1 VLPGMNWLFFALL
14 APAVFTVVNFGDKY
28 ILEKEIRDARGM
40 PIFAGIMAFLAGI
53 VLWILT
59 GFPVLT
65 LPETLLVLFTGAITN
80 WASAIYFQ
88 AMQQEEASKV
98 IVLIQMV
105 PVVVLALSVVFLQ
118 EPITPGQMFGFVL
131 ILGAALGIALNRET
145 GGIRISPAFW
155 QILLVDVLWGASIVL
170 FKYAAVNIEFERVI
184 AFESW
189 GLALGGLTL
198 YLFVP
203 PLRHAFH
210 HSLTTARKGAFA
222 MIAVNESLFVVA
234 KLLNFWAVALGP
246 VALVSVLGSTQ
257 IFYGILF
264 GWLLTVFAPAILRE
278 DVSQG
283 SIQKKAGMAALFFVG
298 IWLVNL

>member
-1 VLPGMNWLFFALL
+1 MSWLFFALL
-14 APAVFTVVNFGDKY
+14 APAIFTVVNFGDKY

-40 PIFAGIMAFLAGI
+40 PIFAGIMAFLTGI

-105 PVVVLALSVVFLQ
+105 PVVVLVLSVVFLQ
-118 EPITPGQMFGFVL
+118 ETITREQLVGFVF
-131 ILGAALGIALNRET
+131 ILGSALGIALNRESS
-145 GGIRISPAFW
+145 GLRISPAFW

-170 FKYAAVNIEFERVI
+170 FKYAAVNIAFERVV

-198 YLFVP
+198 YLFVS

-210 HSLTTARKGAFA
+210 NSLLITRKVAFG
-222 MIAVNESLFVVA
+222 MIALNESLFVVA

-257 IFYGILF
+257 IFYGIVI

-283 SIQKKAGMAALFFVG
+283 NLQKKALLATVLFAG
-298 IWLVNL
+298 IWLVNV

>member
-1 VLPGMNWLFFALL
+1 MNWLFFALL
-14 APAVFTVVNFGDKY
+14 APAIFTVVNFGDKY

-40 PIFAGIMAFLAGI
+40 PIFAGIMAFLTGV

-59 GFPVLT
+59 GFPLLT

-118 EPITPGQMFGFVL
+118 EPITGEQLAGFVL
-131 ILGAALGIALNRET
+131 ILGAALGIALNRE
-145 GGIRISPAFW
+145 GGGLRISPAFW

-170 FKYAAVNIEFERVI
+170 FKYAAVNIAFERIV

-210 HSLTTARKGAFA
+210 NSLVTTRKAAFG
-222 MIAVNESLFVVA
+222 MIALNESLFVVA

-257 IFYGILF
+257 IFYGIVI
-264 GWLLTVFAPAILRE
+264 GWLLTIFAPAILRE

-283 SIQKKAGMAALFFVG
+283 SLQKKALLATVLFAG
-298 IWLVNL
+298 IWLVNV

>member
-1 VLPGMNWLFFALL
+1 MNWLFFALL
-14 APAVFTVVNFGDKY
+14 APAIFTVVNFGDKY

-40 PIFAGIMAFLAGI
+40 PIFAGIMAFLTGV

-59 GFPVLT
+59 GFPLLT

-105 PVVVLALSVVFLQ
+105 PVVVLALSVAFLQ
-118 EPITPGQMFGFVL
+118 EPITVEQLAGFVL
-131 ILGAALGIALNRET
+131 ILGAALGIALNRES
-145 GGIRISPAFW
+145 GGLRISPAFW
-155 QILLVDVLWGASIVL
+155 QILLVDVMWGASIVL
-170 FKYAAVNIEFERVI
+170 FKYAAVNIAFERIV

-210 HSLTTARKGAFA
+210 NSLVTTRKAAFG
-222 MIAVNESLFVVA
+222 MIALNESLFVVA

-257 IFYGILF
+257 IFYGIVI
-264 GWLLTVFAPAILRE
+264 GWLFTVFAPAILRE

-283 SIQKKAGMAALFFVG
+283 SLQKKALLATVLFAG
-298 IWLVNL
+298 IWLVNV

>member
-1 VLPGMNWLFFALL
+1 MNWLFFALL
-14 APAVFTVVNFGDKY
+14 APAIFTVVNFGDKY

-40 PIFAGIMAFLAGI
+40 PIFAGIMAFLTGI

-105 PVVVLALSVVFLQ
+105 PVVVLVLSVVFLQ
-118 EPITPGQMFGFVL
+118 ETITGEQLVGFVF
-131 ILGAALGIALNRET
+131 ILGSALGIALNRES
-145 GGIRISPAFW
+145 GGLRISPAFW

-170 FKYAAVNIEFERVI
+170 FKYAAVNIAFERVV

-198 YLFVP
+198 YMFVP

-210 HSLTTARKGAFA
+210 NSLLITRKAAFG
-222 MIAVNESLFVVA
+222 MIALNESLFVVA

-257 IFYGILF
+257 IFYGIVI

-283 SIQKKAGMAALFFVG
+283 NLQKKALLATVLFAG
-298 IWLVNL
+298 IWLVNV